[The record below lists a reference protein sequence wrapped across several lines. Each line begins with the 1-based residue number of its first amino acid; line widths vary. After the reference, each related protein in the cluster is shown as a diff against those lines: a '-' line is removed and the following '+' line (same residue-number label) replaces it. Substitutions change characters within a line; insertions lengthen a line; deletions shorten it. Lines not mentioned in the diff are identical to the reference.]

1 MNSISKSKK
10 RRAEACSP
18 EIFSSS
24 RDRALSIACWAV
36 DEDGSEGDASEH
48 ERELGRGLVRL
59 HRVLTG
65 AEGDRGRG
73 LDERARTGA
82 DAGDRR
88 FVGAVTSH
96 PRSAFQRG
104 IGGSDAIIV
113 SGGCTSEYSY

>member
-1 MNSISKSKK
+1 MTLSVFRFLPCLSQHW
-10 RRAEACSP
+10 RRANP
-18 EIFSSS
+18 ET
-24 RDRALSIACWAV
+24 REV